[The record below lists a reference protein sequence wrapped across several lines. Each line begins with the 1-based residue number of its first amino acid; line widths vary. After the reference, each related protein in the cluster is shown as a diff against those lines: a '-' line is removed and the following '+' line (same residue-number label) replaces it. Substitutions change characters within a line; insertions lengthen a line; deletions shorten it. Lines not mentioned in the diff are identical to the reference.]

1 MLLVFFFY
9 HFKTST
15 HLSILTS
22 TMNVHRFRLSVPK
35 IHGLRNSH
43 CFKKKALNYWKFW
56 QWHLLKK
63 KSIWK
68 MKKKKKKVPTLYFS
82 LFIYFIT
89 RVCTCSALALH
100 GVTERDTNAR
110 RPFPHCRLIP
120 GSAVSVLALLWDKK
134 KNGKALDR
142 LNITWVSKLD
152 AGEIIPNFQLVSLAQ
167 WWSGCWRARSSR
179 LPNCLMKKKFIFIL
193 FQF

>member
-1 MLLVFFFY
+1 MFTGFASQFQKYTACGTATAL
-9 HFKTST
+9 
-15 HLSILTS
+15 
-22 TMNVHRFRLSVPK
+22 
-35 IHGLRNSH
+35 
-43 CFKKKALNYWKFW
+43 KKKALNYWKFW

-63 KSIWK
+63 KDYLK
-68 MKKKKKKVPTLYFS
+68 NEKKKVPTLYFS

-152 AGEIIPNFQLVSLAQ
+152 ASEIIPNYQLVSLAQ

-179 LPNCLMKKKFIFIL
+179 LPNCLMKKSL
-193 FQF
+193 FLFYFNFKSSRGLVTNKLCAIKAIIKSIV

>member
-1 MLLVFFFY
+1 
-9 HFKTST
+9 
-15 HLSILTS
+15 
-22 TMNVHRFRLSVPK
+22 MNVHRFCLSVPK
-35 IHGLRNSH
+35 MHGLRNSH
-43 CFKKKALNYWKFW
+43 CFKKKST
-56 QWHLLKK
+56 QLLKVLTITPAEK
-63 KSIWK
+63 KRLSEKW
-68 MKKKKKKVPTLYFS
+68 KKKKMPTLYFS

-152 AGEIIPNFQLVSLAQ
+152 ASEIIPNFQLVSLAQ

-179 LPNCLMKKKFIFIL
+179 LPNCLMKKSL
-193 FQF
+193 FLFYFNFKSSRGLVTNKLCAIKTIIKSIV

>member
-1 MLLVFFFY
+1 MFTGFASQFQKY
-9 HFKTST
+9 TACGT
-15 HLSILTS
+15 AT
-22 TMNVHRFRLSVPK
+22 
-35 IHGLRNSH
+35 
-43 CFKKKALNYWKFW
+43 A
-56 QWHLLKK
+56 LKK
-63 KSIWK
+63 KHSITESFDNDTCWK
-68 MKKKKKKVPTLYFS
+68 KKVSEKWKKKKKKVPTLYFS

-152 AGEIIPNFQLVSLAQ
+152 ASEIIPNFQLVSLAQ

-179 LPNCLMKKKFIFIL
+179 LPNCLMKKSL
-193 FQF
+193 FLFYFNFKSSRGLVTNKLCAIKAIIKSIV